1 MHSLPPFPEIAVAS
15 SAVQSITKT
24 AAEINH
30 TADLIESN
38 LLNNS
43 SVSNEVV
50 LKPTTVDSNISMALV
65 TGLSVLLS
73 PTDVSDSLSGLPEG
87 FVVDLL
93 NISSVDLL
101 DVIKAKT
108 ANSNLSD
115 SAILKQ
121 IQEIISLY
129 KALNRFFAAYS
140 KLRLGKSSNSAHAGL
155 DFKAFNLT
163 QVKEEGRAKI
173 SQDKKEKNSEK
184 KRLSANLLPQLLTTT
199 QKSSLLR
206 LFNAGLLEL
215 DVASHVAE
223 TIADKQSN
231 HIDNKK
237 HCNTVV

>member
-1 MHSLPPFPEIAVAS
+1 MYSLPPFPEIAVTS
-15 SAVQSITKT
+15 STVQSITKT

-30 TADLIESN
+30 AADLIESN
-38 LLNNS
+38 SINNG

-50 LKPTTVDSNISMALV
+50 LKPTTVDSNISTAIV
-65 TGLSVLLS
+65 TGLSALLS
-73 PTDVSDSLSGLPEG
+73 PTDVSESFSGLPEG

-115 SAILKQ
+115 SAMLKQ

-163 QVKEEGRAKI
+163 PVKEEGRAKI

-184 KRLSANLLPQLLTTT
+184 KRLSANRLPELITTT
-199 QKSSLLR
+199 QKSALLH
-206 LFNAGLLEL
+206 LFNARLLKL
-215 DVASHVAE
+215 DVASLVAE
-223 TIADKQSN
+223 TIADKQT
-231 HIDNKK
+231 HYTDDQK